1 MRGGWSAVRAC
12 LLAPAIAVCTFG
24 LAPVPALAAPSC
36 GHANLHNPGHHYGLY
51 KNGCIP
57 PPAPK
62 PPPVKPP
69 VPGHHPPLGG
79 NSPAVKLTEAAAA
92 GLGFQPF
99 FRVPG
104 GVESGTQGPDR
115 NLWLIEALLPALLV
129 IWLMLLAGARS
140 FRMRPAEEFAA
151 A

>member
-1 MRGGWSAVRAC
+1 VRVC
-12 LLAPAIAVCTFG
+12 LLAPAIAVCSFG
-24 LAPVPALAAPSC
+24 LAPMPALAAPSC

-57 PPAPK
+57 LPPAPK

-69 VPGHHPPLGG
+69 VPGHHPPPNSPPIG
-79 NSPAVKLTEAAAA
+79 NSPALKLTQAAAA

-99 FRVPG
+99 FTVPG
-104 GVESGTQGPDR
+104 GVELGTQGPDR
-115 NLWLIEALLPALLV
+115 NLWVIEALLPVLLV
-129 IWLMLLAGARS
+129 IWLMLVAGARS
-140 FRMRPAEEFAA
+140 FRMRPAQELAA